1 VKKSICIFVILLIIE
16 ICVAG
21 CSAPSKDESKD
32 LLLLYLKD
40 TYRWLEKEDIEI
52 VKTYSKDSNT
62 VIVMQV
68 GEALC
73 DVTAIKVK
81 NKWVGRQLTCSGTI
95 TAPKTAKER
104 IRARNIAAIKKDM
117 ETMNKKCPIVENETR
132 IDKVD
137 FNEQTNI
144 MVYYMT
150 LPTVAHADSKMQEE
164 YKTAFHNIF
173 RENYCSD
180 PDIQFLFKL
189 GVSILYNIKAND
201 GGFLAEVPFSKAV
214 CDNTTSGNH

>member
-40 TYRWLEKEDIEI
+40 RYQWLEKEDIEI

-95 TAPKTAKER
+95 TTPKTAKER
-104 IRARNIAAIKKDM
+104 IRAKNIAIIKKDA
-117 ETMNKKCPIVENETR
+117 EAFNKKCPFVKDNSR
-132 IDKVD
+132 IDKVE
-137 FNEQTNI
+137 FNEQTNT
-144 MVYYMT
+144 VTFYST
-150 LPTVAHADSKMQEE
+150 LIDAAHADNKTQE
-164 YKTAFHNIF
+164 KLKAALIDNACS
-173 RENYCSD
+173 NYDLLDACSE
-180 PDIQFLFKL
+180 L
-189 GVSILYNIKAND
+189 GVFLKYHVSAND
-201 GGFLAEVPFSKAV
+201 GGLLFEEVIDKSY
-214 CDNTTSGNH
+214 CDNAGATR